1 MSLLKKLS
9 LYLAPLVLFGLFPIL
24 ANAQDS
30 MSKQDNMGMSN
41 KQTMS
46 VTGCLKQGTDTGGYY
61 IMGDDGKMYEL
72 MGKGLSAHVG
82 HKVTVMGMQMPM
94 SQAQEQKKMS
104 NEKSE
109 AGNATVVDMKVSS
122 LKMVSESCQ

>member
-1 MSLLKKLS
+1 MSPLKKLS
-9 LYLAPLVLFGLFPIL
+9 LYLVPLVLFSLLPIL
-24 ANAQDS
+24 ASAQDS

-41 KQTMS
+41 KQSMS
-46 VTGCLKQGTDTGGYY
+46 VTGCLKHGTDSGGYY

-72 MGKGLSAHVG
+72 MGKGLSTHVG
-82 HKVTVMGMQMPM
+82 HKVTVMGTQMPM
-94 SQAQEQKKMS
+94 SQAQEQKKMAM
-104 NEKSE
+104 EKSE